1 MVWTAMMVPLMAG
14 SKSFA
19 QEQDLGTP
27 SDGPWLF
34 SVRTGVQGTDNRDGL
49 DNTKENNFDFCI
61 EPRVDYRFRDGGRS
75 VLDLAVLPMVK
86 WHSNPREAGEFGGS
100 AQNDSEL
107 FGTALAELS
116 HQLTPRLLLTLGDAI
131 TYSDDPE
138 IDNGGAN
145 VRYSNNHI
153 WNNAHA
159 GLDYAVTE
167 KLNSGVSGSYAIK
180 RYTDSVVADTE
191 DEDIGDVKLNSKYSM
206 GSGYKL
212 VGVLGGA
219 QFKNSD
225 PNRDRGSMVL
235 SAGAGLEK
243 TFTPDLLGKVL
254 AGYQYAEYQD
264 DTLDSLD
271 TPNATAE
278 LTMRAASETR
288 FRIGAGYGFYAP
300 YVEPYSIQTM
310 TTVNLGVDHDVLS
323 KRMTVSLNGQYGK
336 GEYEAEAGAPGGDDN
351 MIVVGASA
359 DYRINRIWSVNT
371 GYSFEHWD
379 SDVRESFNRNTVDF
393 SVKAQL

>member
-1 MVWTAMMVPLMAG
+1 
-14 SKSFA
+14 
-19 QEQDLGTP
+19 
-27 SDGPWLF
+27 
-34 SVRTGVQGTDNRDGL
+34 
-49 DNTKENNFDFCI
+49 
-61 EPRVDYRFRDGGRS
+61 
-75 VLDLAVLPMVK
+75 
-86 WHSNPREAGEFGGS
+86 
-100 AQNDSEL
+100 
-107 FGTALAELS
+107 
-116 HQLTPRLLLTLGDAI
+116 
-131 TYSDDPE
+131 
-138 IDNGGAN
+138 
-145 VRYSNNHI
+145 
-153 WNNAHA
+153 
-159 GLDYAVTE
+159 
-167 KLNSGVSGSYAIK
+167 
-180 RYTDSVVADTE
+180 
-191 DEDIGDVKLNSKYSM
+191 
-206 GSGYKL
+206 
-212 VGVLGGA
+212 
-219 QFKNSD
+219 
-225 PNRDRGSMVL
+225 MVL